1 MKEGTAIQNLDESRH
16 DASAWLQE
24 VIDKLES
31 FKQRVVDG
39 EVVVK
44 DGDYSVT
51 NPVPDAESET
61 YDYIS
66 LSIDYID
73 TQARKK

>member
-1 MKEGTAIQNLDESRH
+1 MKEGTAIQNVTESRH

-24 VIDKLES
+24 IIDKLES
-31 FKQRVVDG
+31 FKQRVDDG
-39 EVVVK
+39 QVIVK

-51 NPVPDAESET
+51 NPAPDTERET

-66 LSIDYID
+66 LSVDYID
-73 TQARKK
+73 VEARKK